1 VSRIA
6 YFGPQGTFT
15 EQAALGLVDVTDELV
30 PVDTPPAALAAV
42 RDGDVDAACVPVEN
56 SVEGAVNATMDAL
69 VDGAPLIAVAEAVLP
84 IRFSVLVRP
93 GTIPAD
99 VRTVASHPHALAQVR
114 GWLSVHLPGAA
125 LVAATSTAAAA
136 IGVVTGEYD
145 AAVTA
150 PVATNHYPLAALA
163 TDVADVADA
172 ATRFL
177 LLRRPGPLPEPTGAD
192 RTSLVAFTADRT
204 GALADLLVELAQR
217 GINLTRIESRPTRG
231 RLGEYRFYFDIDG
244 HIAEARLGD
253 AIAALRRQC
262 TSVRFLGSYPKA
274 DGQATTVAPGTADDD
289 FAAAADWVRQ
299 VREGKGAWCG
309 SSWPGTGRPTRMSGW
324 PSTRSRRVAR

>member
-1 VSRIA
+1 MARIA
-6 YFGPQGTFT
+6 YFGPEGTFT
-15 EQAALGLVDVTDELV
+15 EQAALGLVDAANDELI

-42 RDGDVDAACVPVEN
+42 REGAADAACVPVEN

-69 VDGAPLIAVAEAVLP
+69 VDGEPLVAVAEAVLP

-93 GTIPAD
+93 GTAAAD

-114 GWLSVHLPGAA
+114 RWLADHLPSATE
-125 LVAATSTAAAA
+125 VAATSTAAAA
-136 IGVVTGEYD
+136 VAVVAGDFD

-150 PVATNHYPLAALA
+150 PVAATHYPLAALA
-163 TDVADVADA
+163 TEVADVADA

-192 RTSLVAFTADRT
+192 RTSLVAFTTDRT
-204 GALADLLVELAQR
+204 GALADLLVELAER

-231 RLGEYRFYFDIDG
+231 RLGEYRFYFDVDG

-253 AIAALRRQC
+253 AVAALRRRC
-262 TSVRFLGSYPKA
+262 ASVRFLGSYPKA
-274 DGQATTVAPGTADDD
+274 DGRSTAPAPGTTDDD
-289 FAAAADWVRQ
+289 FTAAADWVTRI
-299 VREGKGAWCG
+299 REGKGA
-309 SSWPGTGRPTRMSGW
+309 
-324 PSTRSRRVAR
+324 